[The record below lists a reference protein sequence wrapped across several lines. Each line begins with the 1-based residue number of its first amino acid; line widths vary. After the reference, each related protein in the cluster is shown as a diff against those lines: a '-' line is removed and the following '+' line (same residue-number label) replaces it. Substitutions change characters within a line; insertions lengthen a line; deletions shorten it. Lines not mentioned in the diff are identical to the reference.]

1 VGKSNERREG
11 AHMGEGQGTRGARA
25 RAGQLGRARSCRRA
39 KTHDTHNH
47 RSESK
52 SRNETKQNT
61 RLSTTSDK
69 KYASA

>member
-1 VGKSNERREG
+1 
-11 AHMGEGQGTRGARA
+11 MGEGQGARGARA
-25 RAGQLGRARSCRRA
+25 GLGQARSRSGA

-47 RSESK
+47 IPESK

-61 RLSTTSDK
+61 GLNMTSDK